1 LDRRLPG
8 GQLIEEGGPALK
20 HRKDAVVPLLDRFV
34 AGVPGVSEAFMVAAD
49 GLLVASSGGV
59 DRARADTVAAI
70 AANLYSLAS
79 RSAELLLAGR
89 VAVAMTEMSGGVM
102 LLMGLADGSVVVGW
116 ADGSCDVGQTGF
128 ELAALAERL
137 S

>member
-1 LDRRLPG
+1 M
-8 GQLIEEGGPALK
+8 K

-102 LLMGLADGSVVVGW
+102 LLMGLADGSVVDGW